1 MKIKTEP
8 ITEQWNVSKINFI
21 DDVIKQ
27 YDFAEKIIIADC
39 TLRDG
44 EQQAGIVFTKED
56 KVAIAKQ
63 LNKLGV
69 HEIEVGMPAVSQEDM
84 DAAQAILALGLNS
97 KATALSRAVE
107 GDIDLLVNL
116 GIDNITISLP
126 IGDMQR
132 KYKLK
137 WDDQKYLAKALQIT
151 EYAKK
156 KGLHVSLSPFD
167 TTRVELD
174 FLDLFLKTMKGSGT
188 IDRIR
193 VVDTVG
199 SASPAAIKYL
209 VKRVKNG
216 LGGNIPIE
224 IHCHDDFGLAAAAT
238 IAGVEAGASIIS
250 STINGI
256 GERSG
261 NAATEEVVMA
271 LRVLYGLDL
280 GIKLNYLTETSQLI
294 EQLSGIKLQRHKPV
308 VGLNSFSYE
317 SGLVVSGFIEMNFT
331 TEAYIPEIV
340 GQERH
345 IVIGKKSGK
354 ASIEYKLK
362 ERGLV
367 LSDTDIE
374 LMVQKVKECAIKLKR
389 AISDEEFLELIAELK
404 K

>member
-1 MKIKTEP
+1 MRIKNEP

-21 DDVIKQ
+21 DEVVKQ
-27 YDFAEKIIIADC
+27 YDFAEEIIVADC

-63 LNKLGV
+63 LDKLGV

-97 KATALSRAVE
+97 KTTALSRAVE

-116 GIDNITISLP
+116 GIENITISLP

-167 TTRVELD
+167 TTRVELN
-174 FLDLFLKTMKGSGT
+174 FLNLFLNTMKGSGT

-209 VKRVKNG
+209 VKKVKNG
-216 LGGNIPIE
+216 LGNIPIE
-224 IHCHDDFGLAAAAT
+224 IHCHDDFGLAVAAT
-238 IAGVEAGASIIS
+238 IAGVEAGAAIIS

-280 GIKLNYLTETSQLI
+280 GINLNYLTETSQLI

-340 GQERH
+340 GQQRH

-362 ERGLV
+362 EMGLV
-367 LSDTDIE
+367 LSDADIE
-374 LMVQKVKECAIKLKR
+374 LMVQKVKQCAIKQKS
-389 AISDEEFLELIAELK
+389 AISDEKFLELIAEIK
-404 K
+404 E